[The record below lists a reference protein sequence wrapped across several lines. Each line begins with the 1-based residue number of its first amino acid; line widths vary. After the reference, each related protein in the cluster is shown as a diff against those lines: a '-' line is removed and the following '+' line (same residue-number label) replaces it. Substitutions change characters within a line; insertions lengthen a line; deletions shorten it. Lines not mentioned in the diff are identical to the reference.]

1 MHASTIKSPVG
12 ECAHE
17 VLDAVPT
24 VMRLIRNHLRRYGTK
39 EMSVPQFRTLNFLY
53 RKEGV
58 SLSEVADHI
67 GLTLPTMSMLVDGLV
82 AKGLLD
88 RREDLQDRR
97 RMTLTLTEPG
107 RARLESARRDTVAYL
122 EERLRQLS
130 ASDRATI
137 TTAMRMLREL
147 FTGGVDSAKD

>member
-1 MHASTIKSPVG
+1 MHASAIRSAVG

-17 VLDAVPT
+17 VLDVVPV
-24 VMRLIRNHLRRYGTK
+24 VMRVIRSELRKYGAK
-39 EMSVPQFRTLNFLY
+39 EVSMPQFRTLSY
-53 RKEGV
+53 VYGKRGV

-67 GLTLPTMSMLVDGLV
+67 GLTLPTMSILVDGLV
-82 AKGLLD
+82 ARGLMN
-88 RREDLQDRR
+88 RREDTEDRR
-97 RMTLTLTEPG
+97 RMTLTLTEGG
-107 RARLESARRDTVAYL
+107 RARLESARRATVAYL

-147 FTGGVDSAKD
+147 FTGGIDSAKD

>member
-1 MHASTIKSPVG
+1 MHVSTIRSSAG

-17 VLDAVPT
+17 VLDAVPM
-24 VMRLIRNHLRRYGTK
+24 VMRVIRNHLRRYGTK
-39 EMSVPQFRTLNFLY
+39 EMSVPQFRTLNFVY
-53 RKEGV
+53 GKGGV

-82 AKGLLD
+82 THGLIN
-88 RREDLQDRR
+88 RREDPEDRR

-107 RARLESARRDTVAYL
+107 RARLESARRATVAYL
-122 EERLRQLS
+122 EESLRQLS
-130 ASDRATI
+130 TSDRATI

-147 FTGGVDSAKD
+147 FTGGIDSAKD

>member
-1 MHASTIKSPVG
+1 MHASTIRSSTG

-17 VLDAVPT
+17 VLDAVPM
-24 VMRLIRNHLRRYGTK
+24 VMRVIRNELRKYGAK
-39 EMSVPQFRTLNFLY
+39 EVSMPQFRTLNFVY

-82 AKGLLD
+82 TRGLIN
-88 RREDLQDRR
+88 RQEDPEDRR
-97 RMTLTLTEPG
+97 RMTLMLTEPG
-107 RARLESARRDTVAYL
+107 RVRLESARGATVAYL

-137 TTAMRMLREL
+137 TTAMRTLREL
-147 FTGGVDSAKD
+147 FTGGIDSAKN